1 LDFGFLIQ
9 FRILSQNPKSK
20 IQNKK
25 MANVAIIGAQWGDEG
40 KGKIVDLFTQ
50 DADIVVRFQGGNN
63 AGHTLVVDGKKT
75 VLHLIPSGALHPD
88 KLCVI
93 GNGVVVDPEVLLDEI
108 AGLKD
113 NGCLLDDSMLCISE
127 KAHLIMPYHK
137 AIDQAR
143 ERLRGEGMIGTTG
156 RGIGPAYEDKVA
168 RVGIRFVDLL
178 EEETFEEKL
187 QRNIEEKNIYLK
199 AILKEKTLN
208 FKKIYD
214 RYGDYRE
221 KLKTYVTNTGLLLD
235 QEIRAGKRVLF
246 EGAQGTLLDVD
257 HGTYPFVTS
266 SNTVA
271 GGVSSGTGVGPR
283 HIHQVIGISK
293 AYTTRVGSGPFPT
306 ELHGREGEI
315 LKREGVEFGAT
326 TGRPRRCGWFDAVA
340 VRHAVRV
347 NGITGLALTKLDVLT
362 GFKEIPICVAYR
374 YGGKDHNEFSASIRA
389 MQNAQP
395 VLEKMDGWD
404 EALTG
409 VRKFSDLPAN
419 AQKYVRRI
427 EEILETE
434 VILVSVGPGREQTVM
449 LKNPFSS

>member
-1 LDFGFLIQ
+1 
-9 FRILSQNPKSK
+9 
-20 IQNKK
+20 

-40 KGKIVDLFTQ
+40 KGKIVDLFTH
-50 DADIVVRFQGGNN
+50 DADIIVRFQGGNN

-75 VLHLIPSGALHPD
+75 VLHLVPSGALHPA

-93 GNGVVVDPEVLLDEI
+93 GNGVVVDPEVLLKEI
-108 AGLKD
+108 AGLKQ
-113 NGCLLDDSMLCISE
+113 NGWLLDDASLRISE
-127 KAHLIMPYHK
+127 EAHLIMPYHK

-168 RVGIRFVDLL
+168 RIGIRFIDLL
-178 EEETFEEKL
+178 EEETFQEKL
-187 QRNIEEKNIYLK
+187 RRNIEEKNIYLK
-199 AILKEKTLN
+199 AILKEKALD
-208 FKKIYD
+208 FDKIHD
-214 RYGDYRE
+214 RYSGYRE
-221 KLKTYVTNTGLLLD
+221 KLKTYVTDTGLLLD
-235 QEIRAGKRVLF
+235 REMRAGKRVLF

-306 ELHGREGEI
+306 ELHGSEGEI
-315 LKREGVEFGAT
+315 LKREGIEFGAT

-340 VRHAVRV
+340 VRHAVRIS
-347 NGITGLALTKLDVLT
+347 GITGLALTKLDVLT
-362 GFKEIPICVAYR
+362 GFKKIPMCVAYR
-374 YGGKDHNEFSASIRA
+374 YDGKVHEEFPASIRA
-389 MQNAQP
+389 MQSAQP
-395 VLEKMDGWD
+395 ILEEMDGWD
-404 EALTG
+404 TPLTA
-409 VRKFSDLPAN
+409 VRRFSDLPAN

-427 EEILETE
+427 EKILETE
-434 VILVSVGPGREQTVM
+434 VILVSVGPDREQTVM
-449 LKNPFSS
+449 LKNPFEARQ

>member
-1 LDFGFLIQ
+1 
-9 FRILSQNPKSK
+9 
-20 IQNKK
+20 

-40 KGKIVDLFTQ
+40 KGKIVDLFTH
-50 DADIVVRFQGGNN
+50 DADIIVRFQGGNN

-75 VLHLIPSGALHPD
+75 VLHLVPSGALHPG

-93 GNGVVVDPEVLLDEI
+93 GNGVVVDPEVLLKEI
-108 AGLKD
+108 AGLKQ
-113 NGCLLDDSMLCISE
+113 NGWLLDDASLRISE
-127 KAHLIMPYHK
+127 EAHLIMPYHK

-168 RVGIRFVDLL
+168 RIGIRFIDLL
-178 EEETFEEKL
+178 EEETFQEKL
-187 QRNIEEKNIYLK
+187 RRNIEEKNIYLK
-199 AILKEKTLN
+199 AILKEKALDFN
-208 FKKIYD
+208 KIHD
-214 RYGDYRE
+214 RYSGYRE
-221 KLKTYVTNTGLLLD
+221 KLKTYVTDTGLLLD
-235 QEIRAGKRVLF
+235 REMRAGKRVLF

-306 ELHGREGEI
+306 ELHGSEGEI
-315 LKREGVEFGAT
+315 LKREGIEFGAT

-340 VRHAVRV
+340 VRHAVRIS
-347 NGITGLALTKLDVLT
+347 GITGLALTKLDVLT
-362 GFKEIPICVAYR
+362 GFKKIPMCVAYR
-374 YGGKDHNEFSASIRA
+374 YDGKIHEEFPASIRA
-389 MQNAQP
+389 MQSAQP
-395 VLEKMDGWD
+395 ILEEMDGWD
-404 EALTG
+404 TPLTA
-409 VRKFSDLPAN
+409 VRRFSDLPAN

-427 EEILETE
+427 EKILETE
-434 VILVSVGPGREQTVM
+434 VILVSVGPDREQTVM
-449 LKNPFSS
+449 LKNPFEARQ